1 MEYRL
6 RRADG
11 VYRWVLDRGVPLE
24 AAAGH
29 FVGYIGS
36 AIDITL
42 RKEAEQLLQ
51 QSQAEL
57 ERRMAERTAAL
68 HREMAERHRLE
79 REAQRAEHFAL
90 LGRLA
95 AGVSHEIRNPL
106 GAISLHMDLLEED
119 LRELAPNSI
128 AVMAGSIAEIK
139 TQLARMS
146 DLVEDYLSLV
156 RVGHIQRE
164 VQDLRAAVQAWAA
177 EFQAETVSRGV
188 TLQLES
194 LETLGPIA
202 FHAST
207 LRRAFLNLL
216 QNAADAMP
224 QGGTVVLA
232 GKGTATQVQLTV
244 RDTGSGI
251 PAGCLSQI
259 FEPLYTTKPGGTG
272 LGLYIVQEIIAAH
285 AGQVTVESIP
295 GQGTTFT
302 ITLPRDG

>member
-1 MEYRL
+1 
-6 RRADG
+6 
-11 VYRWVLDRGVPLE
+11 
-24 AAAGH
+24 
-29 FVGYIGS
+29 
-36 AIDITL
+36 
-42 RKEAEQLLQ
+42 LQ

-57 ERRMAERTAAL
+57 ERRVAERTAAL

-119 LRELAPNSI
+119 LREPAPNSI
-128 AVMAGSIAEIK
+128 AVMAESIAEIK
-139 TQLARMS
+139 TQLARVS

-156 RVGHIQRE
+156 RVGHIRRE

-177 EFQAETVSRGV
+177 EFQAGTVPRGV
-188 TLQLES
+188 TLRLES
-194 LETLGPIA
+194 METLGSIA

-207 LRRAFLNLL
+207 LRRAFINLL

-224 QGGTVVLA
+224 QGGTIILA

-251 PAGCLSQI
+251 PAERLSQI

-285 AGQVTVESIP
+285 AGQVTVESMP